1 MTEPTALVH
10 LVKVYYSDQDPE
22 LVDDPQ
28 YWLITWHLNEFNNLN
43 FEVTDPTRGNEGD
56 EPEDVA
62 EGYLKWDGCL
72 NITFDSHCFHFCGP
86 EEKPIIGRL
95 IEAIYNLG
103 PEIKTWSLT

>member
-56 EPEDVA
+56 EPEDIAGGGLLVKLISSLGRWNH
-62 EGYLKWDGCL
+62 EGQSRSG
-72 NITFDSHCFHFCGP
+72 I
-86 EEKPIIGRL
+86 
-95 IEAIYNLG
+95 
-103 PEIKTWSLT
+103 